1 MDVGVEFDL
10 GAAIWACRDA
20 GFLDLL
26 LRQSL
31 RQGRFEIQFAQE
43 GLAPAETCEMFR
55 FRDGKVCEIKPYYYN
70 PAAFDAA
77 VAAKK
82 AGNA

>member
-1 MDVGVEFDL
+1 MVGPRLPSPRPAWSSTETTTGGDYAVVIL
-10 GAAIWACRDA
+10 
-20 GFLDLL
+20 
-26 LRQSL
+26 
-31 RQGRFEIQFAQE
+31 EIQFAQE